1 MTSHVRRYHRYYR
14 SHGHVWQGRFKS
26 FLIQQDGH
34 LFTVL
39 RYVLYN
45 PVRARFVQQADEW
58 PWSSLRYPHLVAPL
72 SASRSTEGRPGLD
85 APVPDNDLPTLRTC
99 VNRQQP
105 FGSPQWQR
113 RIAARLGLEST
124 LRPRGRPRQSG
135 PEK

>member
-1 MTSHVRRYHRYYR
+1 METCDQISQKHPPDART
-14 SHGHVWQGRFKS
+14 GH
-26 FLIQQDGH
+26 
-34 LFTVL
+34 
-39 RYVLYN
+39 
-45 PVRARFVQQADEW
+45 
-58 PWSSLRYPHLVAPL
+58 
-72 SASRSTEGRPGLD
+72 STEGRPGLD
-85 APVPDNDLPTLRTC
+85 APVPDDDLPTLRTC